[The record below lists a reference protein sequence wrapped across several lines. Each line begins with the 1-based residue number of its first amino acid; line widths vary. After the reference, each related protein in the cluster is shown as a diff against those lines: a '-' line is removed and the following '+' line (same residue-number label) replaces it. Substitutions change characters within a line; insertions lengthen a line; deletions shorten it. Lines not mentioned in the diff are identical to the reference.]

1 MEANMALMAM
11 VVFGVLFFCL
21 ASGIWVGFSLF
32 IVGFVGMTLFSSLP
46 AGNNMASSVWATIE
60 KWEYVAL
67 PMFILMGEIL
77 YRSGISERLF
87 RALVP
92 WLYRLPG
99 GLLLMNIISCTLFA
113 AVSGSSAATTATVGR
128 ITLAELDKLGYDRR
142 IAMGSLAGAGTLG
155 FLIPPSLIMI
165 VYAILAGVSIGKMF
179 VAGIL
184 PGLLLSG
191 VYSAYII
198 YRGIRNPEIAPRMQ
212 ASYSWTERVT
222 ALKDLA
228 PTLILILM
236 VLGSI
241 YAGVATPTEAAALGV
256 FGATVFAFINRQM
269 NPKILLECL
278 MGAVKTNAMIMIIVV
293 GAGFLSR
300 VMGFLGIPAAI
311 TQAITEL
318 QLSPY
323 VLMILLGIGLCG
335 VGLSAGWILHR
346 GDDPAYCP
354 AHGDRRGF
362 RSHLVRHLFDS
373 DGGGQPDNAACGV
386 QPVCYPGSHQ
396 RAHHAHRRLCAAVFL
411 PDAADDGHHHGVSAN
426 RSLSAPTHD
435 REVDVR
441 YILFGQKKGKTYFR

>member
-1 MEANMALMAM
+1 MEASMAVMAL
-11 VVFGVLFFCL
+11 VVFGVLFLCL
-21 ASGIWVGFSLF
+21 ACGIWVGFALF

-77 YRSGISERLF
+77 YRSGISEKLF

-128 ITLAELDKLGYDRR
+128 ITLAELDKLGYDRS

-165 VYAILAGVSIGKMF
+165 VYAILASVSIGKMF

-191 VYSAYII
+191 VYAVYII

-212 ASYSWTERVT
+212 ASYSWAERIA

-228 PTLILILM
+228 PTVILILM

-256 FGATVFAFINRQM
+256 FGATVFAVINRQM
-269 NPKILLECL
+269 NPKILLACL
-278 MGAVKTNAMIMIIVV
+278 VGAVKTNAMIMIIVV

-311 TQAITEL
+311 TQAITEM

-323 VLMILLGIGLCG
+323 VLMALLGLVYVVLGCLLDGFSIVVMTLPISLPMVTAAGFDPIWFGIYLILMVEVSQITPPVGFNLFVIQGLTKEPIMRIA
-335 VGLSAGWILHR
+335 V
-346 GDDPAYCP
+346 
-354 AHGDRRGF
+354 
-362 RSHLVRHLFDS
+362 
-373 DGGGQPDNAACGV
+373 
-386 QPVCYPGSHQ
+386 
-396 RAHHAHRRLCAAVFL
+396 HALPFFFLMLLTTAIITVFPQIALYL
-411 PDAADDGHHHGVSAN
+411 PQLMTV
-426 RSLSAPTHD
+426 
-435 REVDVR
+435 
-441 YILFGQKKGKTYFR
+441 K